1 VIVWIVL
8 FLYALKILQF
18 CCMYKSTEYA
28 ERIDNADELLDTF
41 LETFEEEDPAVQ
53 LQLLSATVKCFL
65 KNPEDTQDMVQK
77 VLDMATEESDNP
89 DLRDR
94 GFIYWR
100 LLSTD
105 PEAAKM
111 VVLGDKPVIEDDTF
125 KLEPQLLNVL
135 IGQIATLSSVYHKPP
150 ESFVVRRGAGEGND
164 YDEDED
170 DDDEEEDYGEGAGT
184 GGEVDL
190 LDMGGLAVADGSGGA
205 ASTKERQV
213 PLQLVCGPEKSG
225 GIEIHAALTQRKR
238 KIRLE
243 LELRNIS
250 SPADIGSLAIQLNKN
265 AFGLSPASQQIV
277 CNPPVAQGS
286 TGRTFCEL
294 VTTPTMIAP
303 PPAAGQPVSPQIQI
317 AIKNMQTN
325 SVFYFAVN
333 CNFEA
338 LFSPDGAMERSTFIE
353 SWKSID
359 DRSELYGTVSDLP
372 PGAADIEGVQAKFKQ
387 NNVFFIARR
396 PVPGA
401 EGQEVVYFS
410 MRTVTG
416 MEFLAELTFK
426 QGINACKVCLKT
438 EETSYGLLAKQALE
452 SLLRY

>member
-1 VIVWIVL
+1 
-8 FLYALKILQF
+8 
-18 CCMYKSTEYA
+18 MYPCRKEYA

-65 KNPEDTQDMVQK
+65 KNPEDTQDMVQR

-125 KLEPQLLNVL
+125 KLDPSLLNIL

-150 ESFVVRRGAGEGND
+150 ESFVVRRGAGEANE
-164 YDEDED
+164 YEDESD
-170 DDDEEEDYGEGAGT
+170 DDDDDNYEEGGGD
-184 GGEVDL
+184 GEVDL
-190 LDMGGLAVADGSGGA
+190 LDMGGLGIADGSGGSA
-205 ASTKERQV
+205 GKQV
-213 PLQLVCGPEKSG
+213 PLQKVCGPEKSG
-225 GIEIHAALTQRKR
+225 GIEISAAFSQRKR

-243 LELRNIS
+243 MEIKNIS
-250 SPADIGSLAIQLNKN
+250 SAADVSSLAIQLNKN

-277 CNPPVAQGS
+277 CNPPVSQGS
-286 TGRTFCEL
+286 SGRTFCEL
-294 VTTPTMIAP
+294 LTTPNMMAP
-303 PPAAGQPVSPQIQI
+303 PPANGQPASPQVQI
-317 AIKNMQTN
+317 AIKNMQSG

-338 LFSPDGAMERSTFIE
+338 LFSADGAMERSTFIE

-359 DRSELYGTVSDLP
+359 DRSELYGTVGDLP
-372 PGAADIEGVQAKFKQ
+372 PGAADIESVQQKFKQ

-410 MRTVTG
+410 FQAVNAMQ
-416 MEFLAELTFK
+416 FLAELTFK
-426 QGINACKVCLKT
+426 QGVNACKVCLKT
-438 EETSYGLLAKQALE
+438 EHTAYGLLAKQALE
-452 SLLRY
+452 SLLRQ

>member
-1 VIVWIVL
+1 
-8 FLYALKILQF
+8 
-18 CCMYKSTEYA
+18 
-28 ERIDNADELLDTF
+28 
-41 LETFEEEDPAVQ
+41 
-53 LQLLSATVKCFL
+53 
-65 KNPEDTQDMVQK
+65 MVQK

-125 KLEPQLLNVL
+125 KLEPALLNSL

-150 ESFVVRRGAGEGND
+150 ESFVVRRGAGEGNA
-164 YDEDED
+164 YDED
-170 DDDEEEDYGEGAGT
+170 DDDDDDEDYEEGGG

-190 LDMGGLAVADGSGGA
+190 LDMGGLGIADGGA
-205 ASTKERQV
+205 AGGPSTKERQV
-213 PLQLVCGPEKSG
+213 PLQKVCGAEKSG
-225 GIEIHAALTQRKR
+225 GIEISAALVQRKR

-243 LELRNIS
+243 MELTNVS
-250 SPADIGSLAIQLNKN
+250 SPTDIGSLAIQLNKN
-265 AFGLSPASQQIV
+265 AFGLSPTSQQIV

-294 VTTPTMIAP
+294 AATPQMMAP
-303 PPAAGQPVSPQIQI
+303 PPAGGQPVSPQIQI
-317 AIKNMQTN
+317 AIKNMQSGN
-325 SVFYFAVN
+325 VFYFAVN

-338 LFSPDGAMERSTFIE
+338 LFSPDGGMERSAFIE

-372 PGAADIEGVQAKFKQ
+372 PGSADIESVQQKFKQ

-396 PVPGA
+396 PVPNA
-401 EGQEVVYFS
+401 QGQVSGKKTLRRRGFPINVTFCVFTTFS
-410 MRTVTG
+410 S
-416 MEFLAELTFK
+416 F
-426 QGINACKVCLKT
+426 
-438 EETSYGLLAKQALE
+438 
-452 SLLRY
+452 